1 MVGTEQQSLGGRAF
15 STCAVLTEGAHRTWG
30 YPQLLSHE
38 ELAANLEQ
46 HLPGGVL
53 TVKITLRLNAF
64 EERANPIPLP
74 APALG
79 ADFGALL
86 ESGEDTDVT
95 LVCGGERLA
104 AHALVLRARSPVL
117 AAQLSDGPLRADADA
132 VPVLPEITPHTL
144 RRLLH
149 FLYTD
154 ELEPASAEEA
164 SHLLNAADHY
174 DVPRLFAICERMLHH
189 ALSADNAAMTL
200 TLADQHS
207 ATGLKDAA
215 LRFVAA
221 NAAAVI
227 STTDWAQLVTAR
239 PTLVND
245 ALHTVVTGSPPRP
258 ARAALAPAE
267 DEGGAADD
275 DAARRVRQRTE

>member
-1 MVGTEQQSLGGRAF
+1 
-15 STCAVLTEGAHRTWG
+15 
-30 YPQLLSHE
+30 
-38 ELAANLEQ
+38 
-46 HLPGGVL
+46 
-53 TVKITLRLNAF
+53 
-64 EERANPIPLP
+64 
-74 APALG
+74 
-79 ADFGALL
+79 
-86 ESGEDTDVT
+86 VT
-95 LVCGGERLA
+95 LVCGEEQLA
-104 AHALVLRARSPVL
+104 AHALVLRARSPVF
-117 AAQLSDGPLRADADA
+117 AAQLADGPLRADADA
-132 VPVLPEITPHTL
+132 VPVPPEITPDTL
-144 RRLLH
+144 HRLLH

-154 ELEPASAEEA
+154 ELEPESAEEA

-174 DVPRLFAICERMLHH
+174 DVQRLFAICERT
-189 ALSADNAAMTL
+189 LSAALNVETVATTL

-221 NAAAVI
+221 NAAAVMA
-227 STTDWAQLVTAR
+227 TTDWAQLVTAR

-245 ALHTVVTGSPPRP
+245 ALHTVVTVSPPRP